1 MRARAWLCVA
11 VVALVGALFT
21 AGFPARALL
30 AQRQERQQVA
40 RQVHDLAIRN
50 RALDERARVLQT
62 DAEIERLARQQYG
75 LARPGEEVFAV
86 LPPPAKPAPSTGTAS
101 PQRAYKDSRPRGW
114 RRELARVTDLF

>member
-1 MRARAWLCVA
+1 VA

-40 RQVHDLAIRN
+40 RQVHDLVVRN
-50 RALDERARVLQT
+50 RALGERSRVLQT
-62 DAEIERLARQQYG
+62 DAEIERLARSQYG

-86 LPPPAKPAPSTGTAS
+86 LPPAGKPPAPAATPARSTS
-101 PQRAYKDSRPRGW
+101 NRSRPAGW
-114 RRELARVTDLF
+114 RAALARVTDLF